1 MALFLTVLEVDNE
14 LIKTLTQGRVM
25 TAIYTTTSHL
35 LQQQQ
40 PELPLYLF
48 HRPLL
53 EGNVQRF
60 MAGFPG
66 LVTYAVKANPNPM
79 IIQTMLEQG
88 MQAFDVA
95 SLAEIELVQ
104 GLAWQAGKRV
114 ALHYHNPIKTE
125 AAIAKAWFDHGVRC
139 FSLDDE
145 LELEKL
151 KRQVPNPSETEL
163 SVRFVAPEKH
173 DVQLDLNSKFGANE
187 TDAAALLR
195 LVAEA
200 GFKPSLT
207 FHPGTQCTEAK
218 AYSDFIACAAR
229 IVKAS
234 GVELHRLN
242 VGGGFA
248 ANYLHS
254 QAPDLNNY
262 FDAINSAVAEHFD
275 VAPQLVCE
283 PGRALVN
290 DTVSLLVKVIHRRK
304 GGQVFIN
311 DGVYGGF
318 SEMNIC
324 NMGWPYLCWRG
335 DQPLAGQVADFTVY
349 GPTCDSVDVMPHHL
363 PMPEQLAVGDYIEVP
378 LMGAYSSS
386 VATQFNGFQSNTYV
400 QVTQSS
406 YLTIED
412 GATMP
417 KVSGL

>member
-1 MALFLTVLEVDNE
+1 MS
-14 LIKTLTQGRVM
+14 
-25 TAIYTTTSHL
+25 AIYTTTSQL

-88 MQAFDVA
+88 MEAFDVA

-104 GLAWQAGKRV
+104 SLAWQAGKRV

-125 AAIAKAWFDHGVRC
+125 PAIAKAWFDHGVRC

-145 LELEKL
+145 FELQKL
-151 KRQVPNPSETEL
+151 MRQVPSPAETEL

-173 DVQLDLNSKFGANE
+173 DVQLDLNSKFGATE
-187 TDAAALLR
+187 ADAAALLR
-195 LVAEA
+195 QVAAA

-234 GVELHRLN
+234 GVDLYRLN

-254 QAPDLNNY
+254 QAPDLNLY
-262 FDAINSAVAEHFD
+262 FDAISAAVEEHFD
-275 VAPQLVCE
+275 VAPPLVCE
-283 PGRALVN
+283 PGRAMVN
-290 DTVSLLVKVIHRRK
+290 DAVSLLVKVIHRRK
-304 GGQVFIN
+304 EGQVFIN

-318 SEMNIC
+318 SEMNIS
-324 NMGWPYLCWRG
+324 NMGWPFLCWRG
-335 DQPLAGQVADFTVY
+335 DRALEGKTQDFRVY
-349 GPTCDSVDVMPHHL
+349 GPTCDSIDVMPDHL
-363 PMPEQLAVGDYIEVP
+363 AMPEQLAVGDYIEVP
-378 LMGAYSSS
+378 LMGAYSSA

-406 YLTIED
+406 YLQPTGTAD
-412 GATMP
+412 MP
-417 KVSGL
+417 RVAGL